1 MSIILSAEVAW
12 AEDGP
17 GPANNRQSK
26 KRTVLVNTSWR
37 APQGDLEEGAIVL
50 FSAGIEESRRRDRIY
65 RGAGARE
72 GGNIILAG
80 DGVAHL

>member
-1 MSIILSAEVAW
+1 MSIIFSAEVVW
-12 AEDGP
+12 AEDKTDPTHNRHSRRRNVFMRVREGGP
-17 GPANNRQSK
+17 
-26 KRTVLVNTSWR
+26 
-37 APQGDLEEGAIVL
+37 EGSSVAL
-50 FSAGIEESRRRDRIY
+50 FSAGIWESRRRDRIY

>member
-1 MSIILSAEVAW
+1 M
-12 AEDGP
+12 
-17 GPANNRQSK
+17 
-26 KRTVLVNTSWR
+26 NTSLR
-37 APQGDLEEGAIVL
+37 VRQGDPEESSVGL